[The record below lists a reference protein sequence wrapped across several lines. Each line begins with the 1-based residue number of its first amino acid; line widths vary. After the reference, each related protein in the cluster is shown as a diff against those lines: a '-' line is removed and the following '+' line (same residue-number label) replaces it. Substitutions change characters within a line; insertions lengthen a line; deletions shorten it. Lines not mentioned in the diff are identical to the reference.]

1 MGHRS
6 SFFSSDGSATPY
18 RFFSPWTLFLLFILL
33 TATCRAE
40 DRGPFPDVDPNDPA
54 SLQEVTRVLQE
65 EVKLAARPHNYLL
78 IDLVTRTIHIKGR
91 GLDLYRIPIAAWS
104 IKASSAMHGTHRLI
118 ARPPIARRT
127 VDPTVSVEQ
136 IPLSLADMPT
146 AYTLSFTP
154 ALTIEVRPSDE
165 EGLFHRLWAGAK
177 TWWRSLTE
185 WASSFS
191 RGESSDSNPYLLLE
205 LSREQAQSLAWSAVD
220 GMPLVIRR
228 ATDKK

>member
-1 MGHRS
+1 M
-6 SFFSSDGSATPY
+6 TP
-18 RFFSPWTLFLLFILL
+18 
-33 TATCRAE
+33 TCWAE
-40 DRGPFPDVDPNDPA
+40 DQAPFPDVDLNDSA

-78 IDLVTRTIHIKGR
+78 IDLVTQTIHIKGR
-91 GLDLYRIPIAAWS
+91 GLDLYRIPIVAWS
-104 IKASSAMHGTHRLI
+104 FKTPHAVHGTHRLI

-136 IPLSLADMPT
+136 IPLSLADMPA

-165 EGLFHRLWAGAK
+165 EDIFRRLWAGAK
-177 TWWRSLTE
+177 TWWRSLND

-191 RGESSDSNPYLLLE
+191 KGESSDPSPYLLLE

>member
-1 MGHRS
+1 M
-6 SFFSSDGSATPY
+6 D
-18 RFFSPWTLFLLFILL
+18 L
-33 TATCRAE
+33 
-40 DRGPFPDVDPNDPA
+40 NDSV

-78 IDLVTRTIHIKGR
+78 IDLATHTIHIKGR
-91 GLDLYRIPIAAWS
+91 GLDLYRIPIVAWS
-104 IKASSAMHGTHRLI
+104 FRMPTAVHGTYRLI

-136 IPLSLADMPT
+136 APLSLADMPT
-146 AYTLSFTP
+146 TYTLSFIP

-165 EGLFHRLWAGAK
+165 EDLFRRMWAGAK
-177 TWWRSLTE
+177 TWWRSLNE
-185 WASSFS
+185 WASSLS
-191 RGESSDSNPYLLLE
+191 RGESSSSDPSPYLLLE

-220 GMPLVIRR
+220 GMPLVIRL